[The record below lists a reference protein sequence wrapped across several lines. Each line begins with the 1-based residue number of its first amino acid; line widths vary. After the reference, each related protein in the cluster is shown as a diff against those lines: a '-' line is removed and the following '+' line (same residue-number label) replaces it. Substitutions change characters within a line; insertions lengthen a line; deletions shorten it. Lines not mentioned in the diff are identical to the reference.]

1 MRFRAFVRLPFTL
14 LAAASACTGGDA
26 TAPSPAPRTLVAQRV
41 VGGSLPAQHFC
52 TPASAFTEQWV
63 ALSQMTLVVN
73 RGGNTFALTTTDAQ
87 GNAQFTINDA
97 GAKVYSAQMSVVTA
111 RGVAGSLLPAQDG
124 ARELRMEEATTI
136 YSNPA
141 DFAGR
146 VFADSAIITDQ
157 VHCLTPVGTDS
168 AHVFTVILK

>member
-1 MRFRAFVRLPFTL
+1 MRPPAFAAFPVAL
-14 LAAASACTGGDA
+14 LAALSGCTGGDA
-26 TAPSPAPRTLVAQRV
+26 TAPSPAPRTLVAQRI
-41 VGGSLPAQHFC
+41 VGESLPAQHYC
-52 TPASAFTEQWV
+52 TPASSSTEQWV
-63 ALSQMTLVVN
+63 ALSQMTLVIN
-73 RGGNTFALTTTDAQ
+73 RGGDTFALSTTDAQ

-97 GAKVYSAQMSVVTA
+97 GAKVYTSQLAVVSA

-124 ARELRMEEATTI
+124 ARQLRMEEATTI

-146 VFADSAIITDQ
+146 LYPDSAIITDQ